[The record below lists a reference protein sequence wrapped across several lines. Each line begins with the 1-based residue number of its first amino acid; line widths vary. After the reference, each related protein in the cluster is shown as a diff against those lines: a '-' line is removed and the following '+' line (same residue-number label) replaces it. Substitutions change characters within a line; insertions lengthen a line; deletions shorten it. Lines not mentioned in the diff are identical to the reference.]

1 MIRILLVDDQNIVRQ
16 GIQALLES
24 RPKLKVVGT
33 AEDGNSA
40 IEQVENLRP
49 DVVLIDIEM
58 PAMSGIAATDIIC
71 QQFPQTKVIVLSSHE
86 NQKYVAQAL
95 QAGAEGYLLKNILA
109 EDLEQAIWSVYRGRS
124 QIESRLLREVLTGQL
139 ISQSIKSI
147 EKSESTVVRKQ
158 SGQKTLHKLYSNTN
172 NVFDTN
178 NKHLKKIEGDI
189 ENSQKRSLSKTRN
202 TSLETV
208 FERFKFDPKKLLDR
222 SRRTLSI
229 KKLPNEQVSEKPI
242 AKPPHQ
248 KWWVMLGIGLSVLM
262 TSLNSSIVNIALPTL
277 VKTFD
282 TDFATIQ
289 LVVLSYLL
297 VMNTLV
303 LGAGRLGDLLG
314 KKRLYL
320 MGLVLLTISS
330 ILCGLSPSV
339 YFLIGFRSLQGLG
352 AVFISA
358 LGVAIITQVFP
369 DFQRGR
375 ALGIIS
381 AITSLGVVLG
391 PSIGG
396 LLISLF
402 GWRTIFLANVPI
414 GIFAYFI
421 VFKFVPAFPV
431 AQTRQQFDWLGG
443 IAVMATLSCFA
454 LGMIKGQNQGFGS
467 VVSLTLLITAAIG
480 LLCFLAIEARM
491 KEPMLDLQIFRNL
504 QLSLNLLVG
513 FLVFIVLAGIIFV
526 LPFFLELVLN
536 YPTRQVGLMLAV
548 PPILGGTIAPI
559 SGSLSDRFGTRIISV
574 IGLALMVCGCL
585 LISTFDIQ
593 LTNLGYILRI
603 APFAIGFGMF
613 QSPNNSA
620 ILGRAPREQ
629 LGIVSGLLSL
639 SRTLGQTTGVPLL
652 GSLFTTSTLKSTDLT
667 LNTQVTVAPVKAL
680 VFGTQSTFHAAA
692 LILVVAIL
700 LSAIVGWM
708 EHYADN

>member
-1 MIRILLVDDQNIVRQ
+1 MIRILLVDDQNIIRQ

-24 RPKLKVVGT
+24 KPKLKVVGT

-58 PAMSGIAATDIIC
+58 PAMSGIAATHIIC
-71 QQFPQTKVIVLSSHE
+71 QQFPQTKVIILSSHE

-124 QIESRLLREVLTGQL
+124 QIESRLLRKVLTKQL
-139 ISQSIKSI
+139 ISQSIKLI
-147 EKSESTVVRKQ
+147 EQSDSTVVRKE
-158 SGQKTLHKLYSNTN
+158 SVQKTPP
-172 NVFDTN
+172 
-178 NKHLKKIEGDI
+178 
-189 ENSQKRSLSKTRN
+189 RSRN
-202 TSLETV
+202 TLK
-208 FERFKFDPKKLLDR
+208 FKK
-222 SRRTLSI
+222 S
-229 KKLPNEQVSEKPI
+229 PNEQASRKPVVQS
-242 AKPPHQ
+242 PHK
-248 KWWVMLGIGLSVLM
+248 KWWVMLGIGLSVLI
-262 TSLNSSIVNIALPTL
+262 TNLNNSIVNIALPTL

-320 MGLVLLTISS
+320 IGLVLLTISS

-339 YFLIGFRSLQGLG
+339 HFLIGFRSLQGLG

-454 LGMIKGQNQGFGS
+454 LGMIKGQNQGFDS

-480 LLCFLAIEARM
+480 LLCFLTIEARM

-504 QLSLNLLVG
+504 QLSLSLLVG

-652 GSLFTTSTLKSTDLT
+652 GSLFTTSTLRSTDLT

-700 LSAIVGWM
+700 LSGIVGWM